1 MQETDYSNSSA
12 LFKQIAKNMPKYT
25 TYPPNIG
32 AAVNANDEFL
42 LGWWRFLPSPSD
54 EKEEKIMRAI
64 VQETKNRH
72 IYKVGSSNNYNKF
85 QSKPTSNYNKFQPKS
100 GNNTN

>member
-1 MQETDYSNSSA
+1 MQEMDYSNSSA
-12 LFKQIAKNMPKYT
+12 LFKQITKNMPKYI

-32 AAVNANDEFL
+32 AAVNATDEFL

-72 IYKVGSSNNYNKF
+72 IYKVGSSNNYNK
-85 QSKPTSNYNKFQPKS
+85 QPNKPNNNYNKYQPRTS
-100 GNNTN
+100 N